1 MPRSPL
7 PCTFCTGPRDP
18 SMRAWNGSRS
28 VPACKRC
35 AHTPSLRGVSEGFA
49 AFNKIQLLAKQHG
62 RTTA

>member
-18 SMRAWNGSRS
+18 SMRAWNGSRL
-28 VPACKRC
+28 VPACDAC
-35 AHTPSLRGVSEGFA
+35 ARNPSARGVKGDYTA
-49 AFNKIQLLAKQHG
+49 YHKIQLLAKQHG